1 MINLE
6 RPALWQSLSDQQ
18 LFLVTPGTMTLGT
31 GPAITASIGVP
42 DLHYFRGSFGGKDV
56 VPLYRDQEAAKPNI
70 TRGLLDLLTDRLG
83 SSVSPEDL
91 AAYCFA
97 LAAHDG
103 YTTMFWDHLEHSAVR
118 IPLTADAEL
127 FTEAVE
133 LGRQLLWLQTEAH
146 GSVAQTDH
154 TCRYLACRGSAGVK
168 P

>member
-1 MINLE
+1 
-6 RPALWQSLSDQQ
+6 
-18 LFLVTPGTMTLGT
+18 MTLGT

-118 IPLTADAEL
+118 IPPPPTPNCSPK
-127 FTEAVE
+127 
-133 LGRQLLWLQTEAH
+133 QLNSAASCYGSKPEAH